1 MHGLLLAI
9 GGIDKVNLAIGVG
22 LAPTVAKET
31 AAGRERSAVHALAIV
46 EQLALAR
53 CYLHGIEIVAHGR
66 LLVGKINDALCLFV
80 ETEEIDYLKRALGEL
95 RQLLAR
101 GVEEIKMVVSIAAR
115 LHHELACV
123 PRQKDNRVHRL
134 DVTRIGL
141 GVQNAFALARGCIVG
156 HKLRLIL
163 RAGQFKHIN
172 SAFIGRPGYIGE
184 IAVGGVAGFEIDR
197 LPGCR
202 VEDADSYL
210 MARHA
215 RHGVFFGRKL
225 SHAVEDVDE
234 REVRH
239 HALVHAVERQQIALR
254 APKQPFVDAELV
266 AVHAEA
272 VLQLAR
278 AVGRDRKV
286 LALARAYI
294 YIVVLHVGQRRGDG
308 CRFRG
313 LKISFGAE
321 HGKDDLLLGP
331 VVVHCTFVGT
341 DAYYGAVCFGKGCAC
356 KGAHL
361 AECRRVERG
370 IDVGERAKRGI
381 FLHLLPLV
389 VEKEAKFFHFRLNEA
404 VAPPSGKYRAGLD
417 VPIVRAAPHQ
427 VVEREL
433 LCALCH
439 NG

>member
-1 MHGLLLAI
+1 
-9 GGIDKVNLAIGVG
+9 
-22 LAPTVAKET
+22 
-31 AAGRERSAVHALAIV
+31 
-46 EQLALAR
+46 
-53 CYLHGIEIVAHGR
+53 
-66 LLVGKINDALCLFV
+66 
-80 ETEEIDYLKRALGEL
+80 
-95 RQLLAR
+95 
-101 GVEEIKMVVSIAAR
+101 
-115 LHHELACV
+115 
-123 PRQKDNRVHRL
+123 
-134 DVTRIGL
+134 
-141 GVQNAFALARGCIVG
+141 
-156 HKLRLIL
+156 
-163 RAGQFKHIN
+163 
-172 SAFIGRPGYIGE
+172 
-184 IAVGGVAGFEIDR
+184 
-197 LPGCR
+197 
-202 VEDADSYL
+202 

-215 RHGVFFGRKL
+215 RHGVFLGREL
-225 SHAVEDVDE
+225 CHAVEDVDE

-331 VVVHCTFVGT
+331 VVVHRTLVCPH
-341 DAYYGAVCFGKGCAC
+341 AHYGAVCFGKGCAC

-361 AECRRVERG
+361 AECRRVDCG

-381 FLHLLPLV
+381 FLHLLSLV

-427 VVEREL
+427 VIEREL